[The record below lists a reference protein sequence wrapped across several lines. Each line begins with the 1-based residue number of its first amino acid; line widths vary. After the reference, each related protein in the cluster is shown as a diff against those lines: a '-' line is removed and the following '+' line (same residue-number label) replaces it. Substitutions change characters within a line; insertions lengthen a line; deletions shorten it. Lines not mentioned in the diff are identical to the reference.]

1 MPERLQ
7 FPDVAGPAAE
17 ATRPPAFEEIVVRAR
32 RHRRRTV
39 LAATGAVASLLVAV
53 AVGATLTTG
62 DGRAT
67 PQPLLPTPTGATPTP
82 TPTSTPAQTA
92 ASQAAAVVRDG
103 YLVDNAVNAKGS
115 LLTVW
120 QRCAGQTS
128 RCRTAWQLQGQSGIT
143 RALVK
148 GSFAGA
154 VAAGDSLVVMTWD
167 ESGFV
172 LDDRGRARPLREV
185 ASGTVTAADALV
197 RLQRDLAAVDPV
209 RAEYWRLPAPPGV
222 DGWADGRIGAD
233 GTAWATASVPAPA
246 IDVRIWWLDPKT
258 AAWQH
263 HTISRSFADGP
274 ATGPFAVAGDHV
286 AALAMHDGVDVAT
299 YGVFAVTTDAGA
311 SWSDLRPNDLP
322 FDNVDAMAATSG
334 GTLYVASQDD
344 SGADR
349 VFRST
354 DATWRHFAEVPGA
367 RGAYRLVAAGR
378 ELVAAR
384 GTPGRTEV
392 LKLDDAGHAKRW
404 AIFR

>member
-1 MPERLQ
+1 MPERLP

-17 ATRPPAFEEIVVRAR
+17 ATRPPSFEEIVVRAR

-39 LAATGAVASLLVAV
+39 LAATGVVASVLMAV
-53 AVGATLTTG
+53 VVGATLTTG
-62 DGRAT
+62 GGRAT
-67 PQPLLPTPTGATPTP
+67 PQPLLPTPTGSAPTSA
-82 TPTSTPAQTA
+82 PTSTPAHTA
-92 ASQAAAVVRDG
+92 DAQAAAVVRDG
-103 YLVDNAVNAKGS
+103 HLVGYAVNGKGS

-128 RCRTAWQLQGQSGIT
+128 RCRTAWQLQGRSGIT

-148 GSFAGA
+148 GNFASA
-154 VAAGDSLVVMTWD
+154 VAAGDSVVVMTWD
-167 ESGFV
+167 ESGLV
-172 LDDRGRARPLREV
+172 LDDRGQTRPLREV

-197 RLQRDLAAVDPV
+197 RLERDLAAVDPV

-222 DGWADGRIGAD
+222 DAWADGTIAAD

-246 IDVRIWWLDPKT
+246 IDVRIWWLDPRT
-258 AAWQH
+258 SAWQH

-274 ATGPFAVAGDHV
+274 ATGPSAVAGDHV
-286 AALAMHDGVDVAT
+286 AALSMHDGVDVAT
-299 YGVFAVTTDAGA
+299 YGVFALSTDGGA
-311 SWSDLRPNDLP
+311 SWSDLHPSDLP

-334 GTLYVASQDD
+334 GTLYVASQDN
-344 SGADR
+344 GGGDR

-354 DATWRHFAEVPGA
+354 DATWRHFAEVPGV
-367 RGAYRLVAAGR
+367 RGAYRLVAAGQ
-378 ELVAAR
+378 EVVAAR

-392 LKLDDAGHAKRW
+392 LKLDDAGHATRW